1 MHGLHRDTR
10 VVENRLPLPWWRD
23 RQGQRR
29 QGKRPRVGWGGGGG
43 HQGDLEM
50 IEEVIKAL
58 ATEVEWVFFGM
69 CPESL
74 QPYVHE
80 FHPGVPIDLYPAKLA
95 GLNLDLALAPL
106 EDNLFNQCKS
116 NLRLLE
122 YGACGFP
129 VVCSDVRP
137 YQGSLP
143 VTRVRPR
150 YRDWVE
156 AIRMLSL
163 IHI

>member
-1 MHGLHRDTR
+1 M
-10 VVENRLPLPWWRD
+10 
-23 RQGQRR
+23 
-29 QGKRPRVGWGGGGG
+29 
-43 HQGDLEM
+43 
-50 IEEVIKAL
+50 
-58 ATEVEWVFFGM
+58 
-69 CPESL
+69 
-74 QPYVHE
+74 
-80 FHPGVPIDLYPAKLA
+80 PIDLYPAKLA

-156 AIRMLSL
+156 AIRMHTHDLDAAAAAGDAL
-163 IHI
+163 RAAVHRDWMLDQDHAAHWLTQWLPD